1 MDKILIRGLK
11 IRAIVG
17 ILPWER
23 KIPQTL
29 LLDVDLTTDIRAA
42 AASEDISKTVD
53 YSAVAERLTAFIQES
68 RFQLIETLAERCA
81 GLILE
86 EFGVPEVRLLV
97 SKPEAVPATDTVCI
111 EINRSRNA

>member
-53 YSAVAERLTAFIQES
+53 YSAVAERLTVFIQES
-68 RFQLIETLAERCA
+68 RFQLIETLAERSA